1 MSLQR
6 RKRFRK
12 RTILP
17 LSRKQKVLKC
27 QKLERRRTVYAK
39 RRCPSQDA
47 LGGHERRGGLTVAAQ
62 PVSPRSS
69 QLSRSNDTDVDVGLD
84 FSAPVKLFESLVSP
98 ISLETFFAEYWEK
111 KPLLVKRNGS
121 LASSYGHFF
130 SLDYLNHLVKDCH
143 IVFGRNVN
151 VCRYVNHRRQSL
163 NGNGRVKPE
172 ELATLWNEKKA
183 TIQFHQPQ
191 QFKVGVIWWK
201 SLPSPSFLLPSLPLP
216 LLSLSPPL
224 PSPLHSFLSSLP
236 PSFFLPLP
244 PFFHPFTFTLP
255 PLLSS

>member
-27 QKLERRRTVYAK
+27 QKLEKRRTVYAK
-39 RRCPSQDA
+39 RRCLSQDS
-47 LGGHERRGGLTVAAQ
+47 LGGHERRGGLTLAAQ

-84 FSAPVKLFESLVSP
+84 FSTPVKLFESLISP
-98 ISLETFFAEYWEK
+98 ISPETFFAEYWEK
-111 KPLLVKRNGS
+111 RPLLVKRNGNS
-121 LASSYGHFF
+121 ASSYSHFF

-163 NGNGRVKPE
+163 NGSGRVKPE
-172 ELATLWNEKKA
+172 ELATLWNDKKA

-191 QFKVGVIWWK
+191 QFKVGGC
-201 SLPSPSFLLPSLPLP
+201 L
-216 LLSLSPPL
+216 
-224 PSPLHSFLSSLP
+224 
-236 PSFFLPLP
+236 
-244 PFFHPFTFTLP
+244 
-255 PLLSS
+255 